1 VAKTCQIKVFYE
13 ILAAFCRKSLNDYVT
28 FRAVRIWRIK
38 VALNDEDI
46 RKIAWLARLQIDEV
60 DSPKYAGEL
69 SQVLDLVDQLNQI
82 DTDNIEPMAH
92 PTDAVQRLREDVVTE
107 DNQREKFQSIAPQ
120 AEAGLY
126 LVPKVIE

>member
-1 VAKTCQIKVFYE
+1 MEYRRCF
-13 ILAAFCRKSLNDYVT
+13 FGKSLNDYVT
-28 FRAVRIWRIK
+28 FRAVRIWSIK

-126 LVPKVIE
+126 LVPRVIE

>member
-1 VAKTCQIKVFYE
+1 M
-13 ILAAFCRKSLNDYVT
+13 
-28 FRAVRIWRIK
+28 
-38 VALNDEDI
+38 ALNDEDI

-92 PTDAVQRLREDVVTE
+92 PTDAVQRLREDAVTE